1 MKLKDKKI
9 EILAVQSVINE
20 NGYAVET
27 LEPICPP
34 VWAYFRH
41 LSGREY
47 HAANAEQMQE
57 DDKEYLDEY
66 LLLGLLNSY
75 IVKRQVRTKQF
86 TRDVIDTLGK
96 RIEEVVLPI
105 PRNAEIKKEISCRV
119 KTIIDYRIS
128 AREIITALSETIC
141 S

>member
-47 HAANAEQMQE
+47 HAAMPNTCRKKCCSRSTGETTSQ
-57 DDKEYLDEY
+57 
-66 LLLGLLNSY
+66 
-75 IVKRQVRTKQF
+75 
-86 TRDVIDTLGK
+86 
-96 RIEEVVLPI
+96 
-105 PRNAEIKKEISCRV
+105 PRM
-119 KTIIDYRIS
+119 
-128 AREIITALSETIC
+128 
-141 S
+141 

>member
-20 NGYAVET
+20 NGYPEEK

-47 HAANAEQMQE
+47 HAANAEHMQE
-57 DDKEYLDEY
+57 EVLFTINWRSDVTTAFCGILRAWIRLKDTSPTYPCTANADSAENPVKPIKFDVFR
-66 LLLGLLNSY
+66 LLKMTSCG
-75 IVKRQVRTKQF
+75 I
-86 TRDVIDTLGK
+86 
-96 RIEEVVLPI
+96 
-105 PRNAEIKKEISCRV
+105 IK
-119 KTIIDYRIS
+119 
-128 AREIITALSETIC
+128 L
-141 S
+141 

>member
-27 LEPICPP
+27 LEPVCPP

-47 HAANAEQMQE
+47 HAANAEQVQE
-57 DDKEYLDEY
+57 EALFQINWRAELSTTHVIRFKGVLWDITRVDTFEGYRKDMTLYCKQN
-66 LLLGLLNSY
+66 G
-75 IVKRQVRTKQF
+75 VK
-86 TRDVIDTLGK
+86 
-96 RIEEVVLPI
+96 
-105 PRNAEIKKEISCRV
+105 
-119 KTIIDYRIS
+119 
-128 AREIITALSETIC
+128 
-141 S
+141 